1 MLLTQGLSRR
11 PVYKLHI
18 LLMASNKIITQ
29 GFPHYAPH
37 GTREN
42 SYYESNLCV
51 THSREIFGIMVY
63 FIKLTLI
70 TQSTNIIVYLFL
82 IFAIMDTFFYMNYTS
97 FTGTKLFP
105 LCLKFLKNISVDLSL
120 LICSNTVYV
129 MFISSTVD
137 EVCMTKLRQLP
148 NEF

>member
-1 MLLTQGLSRR
+1 M
-11 PVYKLHI
+11 P
-18 LLMASNKIITQ
+18 
-29 GFPHYAPH
+29 PH

-42 SYYESNLCV
+42 SYYESYLYV

-70 TQSTNIIVYLFL
+70 TQSTNIIVYLLL
-82 IFAIMDTFFYMNYTS
+82 IFARMDTFFYMNYTS

-105 LCLKFLKNISVDLSL
+105 LCLKFLKNISVDLSF

-148 NEF
+148 NEL